1 MPRFSSASSEKLKS
15 CHPDLQ
21 TLFNEVIKYF
31 DCTIIE
37 GYRNKEAQDKAFNSG
52 HSMVQYPKG
61 KHNKIPSM
69 AVDVI
74 AYPINWN
81 DEKLGLWFGGY
92 VLGIAQ
98 QLKNQGKMTHSIR
111 WGGSWNGFGKLN
123 SPKQFN
129 DLVHFEIIS

>member
-1 MPRFSSASSEKLKS
+1 MPKFSQSSFSKLS
-15 CHPDLQ
+15 TCHIDLQ
-21 TLFNEVIKYF
+21 ALFFEVIKYF

-37 GYRNKEAQDKAFNSG
+37 GYRGKEAQDKAFNTG
-52 HSMVQYPKG
+52 HSMLKYPDG
-61 KHNKIPSM
+61 RHNKTPSM

-81 DEKLGLWFGGY
+81 DEKLCIWFGGY

-98 QLKNQGKMTHSIR
+98 QLKNQGKMTHAIR

-123 SPKQFN
+123 TPKQFN